1 MMAPGTPDRIL
12 SSLVFRR
19 AIIRRRR
26 AMPRMAATC
35 PMMPMVRATRRK
47 TAMGSRNM
55 VSRGMRII
63 SSPMVSRDTSSHT
76 VSRATS
82 SRVISSHTVSK
93 VISSRMGKAMS
104 SRGISSHTPSSLI
117 SSSRMTSRG
126 LCSPADISSPT
137 SSRGTAS
144 RIRRTISRGTASKI
158 RRKRICRRS
167 SSTRSTPPTVS
178 ACTRRRGAAASG
190 CSRRRTGKFRGIRLQ
205 KY

>member
-12 SSLVFRR
+12 SSPVFRR

-26 AMPRMAATC
+26 AMPRMAATR

-55 VSRGMRII
+55 GSRDMRAI
-63 SSPMVSRDTSSHT
+63 SSPMGSKAISSRTVSRAISSRMISRVISSHT

-82 SRVISSHTVSK
+82 SRAISSHTV
-93 VISSRMGKAMS
+93 
-104 SRGISSHTPSSLI
+104 SSLI

-126 LCSPADISSPT
+126 LCSPAGISSPT
-137 SSRGTAS
+137 SSRGINS
-144 RIRRTISRGTASKI
+144 RIRRTISRGTASRI

-178 ACTRRRGAAASG
+178 ACTPRRGAAASG
-190 CSRRRTGKFRGIRLQ
+190 CSRRRAGKSRGIRLQ